1 MRIVQNR
8 RISTDQLL
16 SHFSRDQMARI
27 IIFVAVTHWRFGRAL
42 ALLFAGSVEIVG
54 ATSLFFV
61 GAPVQTH
68 VAVACGQ

>member
-1 MRIVQNR
+1 
-8 RISTDQLL
+8 
-16 SHFSRDQMARI
+16 MARI

-68 VAVACGQ
+68 VAVACSQ